1 MSFLVRAWY
10 NKAPWLWLLWPISL
24 LFRALAAWR
33 KRSQQAQLKPCD
45 VPVIV
50 VGNIAVGGTGKTP
63 LLIALCKHLQT
74 QGMQPGVISRG
85 YGAKGNSYPLQV
97 DDETSVE
104 QAGDEPVLIA
114 EKTGCPVVVDPNRA
128 QALQTLLA
136 KHQVDVV
143 LSDDGLQHY
152 RLPRRIEIAV
162 VDGTRLFGN
171 ELCLPAGPLREP
183 VSRLQSVDLLVVNGG
198 EEGSHPALEKAHR
211 MHIKSVALVNLA
223 SGEKRPFSGAPFN
236 IGNTIQAVAAIGN
249 PLRFFE
255 SLESLPY
262 PLQRFVF
269 PDHYRFQ
276 ASDFD
281 ETKLDLNQPV
291 VMTEKDATKCRDFAT
306 PNMWLVETVVELPP
320 AFLSSLDAA
329 LSK

>member
-24 LFRALAAWR
+24 LFRAITVWR
-33 KRSQQAQLKPCD
+33 KRVQQAQARPSD

-63 LLIALCKHLQT
+63 LLISLCKHLQD

-85 YGAKGNSYPLQV
+85 YGAKANSYPLHV
-97 DDETSVE
+97 DVGTSVE

-114 EKTGCPVVVDPNRA
+114 EKTGCPVVVDPNRV
-128 QALQTLLA
+128 QALQSILA
-136 KHQVDVV
+136 EHQVDIV

-152 RLPRRIEIAV
+152 RLQRRIEIAV
-162 VDGTRLFGN
+162 VDGIRLFGN

-198 EEGSHPALEKAHR
+198 EEAMHPALEKAHR
-211 MHIKSVALVNLA
+211 MQIKSVALVNLA
-223 SGEKRPFSGAPFN
+223 SGERRPFSGAPFN

-249 PLRFFE
+249 PHRFFE

-262 PLQRFVF
+262 PLQRYEF

-281 ETKLDLNQPV
+281 QTKLDPNQPI

-306 PNMWLVETVVELPP
+306 TNMWCVETTVELPP
-320 AFLSSLDAA
+320 VFLSSLDAA
-329 LSK
+329 LNK